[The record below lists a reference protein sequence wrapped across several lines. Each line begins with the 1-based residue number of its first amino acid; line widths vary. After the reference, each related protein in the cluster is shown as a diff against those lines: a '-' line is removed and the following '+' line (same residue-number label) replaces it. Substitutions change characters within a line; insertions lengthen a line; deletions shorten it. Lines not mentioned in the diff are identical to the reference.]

1 MTLKKV
7 VVVAFGCAHHNRGQ
21 AATAVSCGGQQA
33 STKYGDDQRQFPAA
47 AWQQSAAAIAGSD
60 H

>member
-1 MTLKKV
+1 M